1 MLESRQRVKRLLDVR
16 SRSRELR
23 KEQTPAEM
31 MLWETLRNRKLLDR
45 KFRRQFPV
53 DCFILDFYCE
63 ELKLCIELDGGIH
76 DEPHQVAHDENRD
89 GYLRSL
95 GITILRFPNEAVLR
109 DLKTVLLNI
118 ADEIDRLAKA

>member
-76 DEPHQVAHDENRD
+76 DEPHQAAHDENRD
-89 GYLRSL
+89 GYLHSL
-95 GITILRFPNEAVLR
+95 GITILRFPNEAVLH

-118 ADEIDRLAKA
+118 AEEIDRLAKA